1 MTGALIGRTPPPA
14 TGPHDPAR
22 EATGR
27 RVQQGHREGDRDA
40 LAILT
45 EGWHPQDLAAIAR
58 LPGLHDGLIPP
69 PVPLPEPR

>member
-40 LAILT
+40 LAIPLLPT
-45 EGWHPQDLAAIAR
+45 SPRESRLSIAYSHPETTNSMTWWR
-58 LPGLHDGLIPP
+58 
-69 PVPLPEPR
+69 